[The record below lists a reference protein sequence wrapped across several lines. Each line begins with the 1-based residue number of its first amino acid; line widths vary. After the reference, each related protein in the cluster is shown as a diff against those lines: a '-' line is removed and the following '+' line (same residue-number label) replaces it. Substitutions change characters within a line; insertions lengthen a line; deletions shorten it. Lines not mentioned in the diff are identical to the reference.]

1 MFRKSFVLVLLA
13 VVTLG
18 ALGYMGGVGSP
29 VTRVTAEQV
38 IGPEASMAVGVLA
51 DVFVALGR
59 ATLDAL
65 TLLFEPIV
73 GGADVSHP

>member
-1 MFRKSFVLVLLA
+1 MFRKALVLVLLA
-13 VVTLG
+13 SLALG
-18 ALGYMGGVGSP
+18 ALGYTGGLGSA

-59 ATLDAL
+59 STLDAL

>member
-1 MFRKSFVLVLLA
+1 MFRRALVLVLLA
-13 VVTLG
+13 SLALG
-18 ALGYMGGVGSP
+18 ALGYTGGGSA

-65 TLLFEPIV
+65 TLLFESIV